1 MARISRFKLKDH
13 VLEKLFTLFFEVVGK
28 KYSKDEFQKVIR
40 DLLSPVERVM
50 IAKRI
55 AIVYLLLKGIDYKI
69 ICDVLKVSSAT
80 ISRYN
85 LLLEKSDGLVPS
97 FKVIISSDKVKLF
110 LEELFN
116 TLFPPGAYGVNWK
129 TAWQRKFELERKKIE
144 GI

>member
-1 MARISRFKLKDH
+1 MARISRFRLKAD

-28 KYSKDEFQKVIR
+28 KRNKNEFQKIIK

-55 AIVYLLLKGIDYKI
+55 AIIYLLLKGINYMV

-80 ISRYN
+80 VSRYN
-85 LLLEKSDGLVPS
+85 LLLERSEGLVPA
-97 FKVIISSDKVKLF
+97 FKGIIVSDKIALF
-110 LEELFN
+110 LGEFLDA
-116 TLFPPGAYGVNWK
+116 LIPPGTYGTNWK
-129 TAWQRKFELERKKIE
+129 SAWQRKFDIQREKNQ